1 MKSDRLDNGRQFF
14 DYCDSRNLL
23 FDSVVEDRLQTFKN
37 LFDVSS
43 ETNDLI
49 SNKTIEEAGPIF
61 VWMLACPTL
70 YWIAWNE
77 FYNDLFKNHSLREG
91 IKDWIIQFC
100 AEDVSKEGLI
110 DKTSCS
116 MLYIPN

>member
-1 MKSDRLDNGRQFF
+1 MFDN
-14 DYCDSRNLL
+14 
-23 FDSVVEDRLQTFKN
+23 VVEDLLQTFKN
-37 LFDVSS
+37 LFNVSS

-49 SNKTIEEAGPIF
+49 SNMSIEEAGPIF
-61 VWMLACPTL
+61 VWMLLCPKL
-70 YWIAWNE
+70 NWVAWNE
-77 FYNDLFKNHSLREG
+77 FYNDLFKNHKLREG

-100 AEDVSKEGLI
+100 AEGVSKEGLI